1 MYIKRN
7 NVSKL
12 VIFQL
17 CHFVFPLWTFSWCV
31 CETVSPSFLFILL
44 LLLFL
49 LFAFQDCPLNLIE
62 ASCTKGG
69 WDGVVVVV
77 VVVLGWG
84 GWGGVWAEAASM
96 FKNRVERRIL
106 LGRWEGGGGGGGDS
120 QGRVVVVVVVVVL

>member
-1 MYIKRN
+1 MCVNWSFFSFAI
-7 NVSKL
+7 L
-12 VIFQL
+12 
-17 CHFVFPLWTFSWCV
+17 FPLWTFSGCV

-77 VVVLGWG
+77 GA
-84 GWGGVWAEAASM
+84 VWAEAAFM

-106 LGRWEGGGGGGGDS
+106 LGRWEGGGGGDS
-120 QGRVVVVVVVVVL
+120 QGRVVVIVVVVVL